1 MNPTMPGRTPGAHP
15 KSAGFSLLELLA
27 VLGVVAALAAI
38 LFTVSRTAITH
49 ARVSHTKADLERIG
63 NILLEYRLREGFYP
77 ANLTNL
83 IGSFGASLRL
93 NAGGLPEDPWSREYF
108 YVCTSPSAESYSLY
122 STGPDSAN
130 DTDNIEEG
138 Q

>member
-1 MNPTMPGRTPGAHP
+1 MPGRTPGAHP

-93 NAGGLPEDPWSREYF
+93 NASGLPEDPWRREYV
-108 YVCTSPSAESYSLY
+108 YTNLSAESYRLY
-122 STGPDSAN
+122 STGPDAAN

>member
-93 NAGGLPEDPWSREYF
+93 GSAGLPVDPWQREYI
-108 YVCTSPSAESYSLY
+108 YTDVTAESYRLY
-122 STGPDSAN
+122 STGPDAAN